1 MNTWHDGMM
10 AWYISERVAFV
21 DFGIARGDSSPSGWR
36 VLYCLQHLHEPCQ
49 MKKMHRLACGMRHT
63 YQS

>member
-21 DFGIARGDSSPSGWR
+21 DFGIARGDSKWLAR
-36 VLYCLQHLHEPCQ
+36 FVLF
-49 MKKMHRLACGMRHT
+49 AAFA
-63 YQS
+63 